1 MKEILLTSSALILAL
16 LVLRRLFRR
25 TLSRRAQYALW
36 GLVLLRLLVPASL
49 PAAEF
54 SLLTAAKPVADRVES
69 LYVAPERMTIGRTD
83 GGYVW
88 GIPRTP
94 KVSVGP
100 ATPDNSR
107 TFLDQDLKG
116 NQVKITEEYK
126 RQILLSDLLP
136 PIWHGGMAVMT
147 CWLVLSNLLFWRKL
161 RKARKSYPVE
171 GAARRVYLVEEGLP
185 SPCLF
190 GLFRP
195 AIYLTPAALQSPD
208 SLRHVLAHEETH
220 ARHLDPLW
228 SLLRAVCLTV
238 YWFDPLV
245 WWAALAS
252 RADCELA
259 CDEGALQRLGEAER
273 VPYGRTLLSLI
284 PVRKTPANPL
294 LSATTMTAG
303 KRQLKDRIT
312 RIAENRK
319 NLGAALFAVVS
330 LAALVCAVTFTGAK
344 KADQF
349 RDVDQAVAAL
359 AEELEN
365 YGGPDGDIMSKL
377 MVYTPENPSEFFD
390 LEDGE
395 LLRVYWGSV
404 YLLSSS
410 LSDPM
415 GWLCSLY
422 RLDLEPDYLS
432 RNMEIL
438 GSDGQYQYGISCP
451 DWAPEMKQGETT
463 GMSLMNQVTDRV
475 REAVL
480 SCGSLKTAEPP
491 DWESI
496 VTIPLN
502 SLEPYEPQ
510 EAPKLPFP
518 GVSLEMLGGLED
530 PEHVL
535 GDYSLMFFEGGD
547 SATGR
552 EVYAGVQR
560 KVLSSWPQPFWSFRP
575 GAGGKYSASLFRGLL
590 GHDGFCITYN
600 ANDQDRTLTYEYYY
614 LNDEGWPVL
623 LARMEGYPR
632 RMDLDGDGVDELVSN
647 DMYADHF
654 YFRRDGKHYRA
665 DLRPLLWT
673 VWPAG
678 TDFRFDGWDPAT
690 RSMPFRAHDWL
701 YASEAPILSYQYRTL
716 YFDGENLLVY
726 NDQRHFT
733 GHMIEW
739 FDEVNQVKDAS
750 LTAVEELF
758 HASRLDGAYYDD
770 WRITS
775 IGAGYRLEVDGKS
788 YVFKQV
794 SYEFHTPELQEAPAL
809 GGGVQDHWAAP
820 SSQDLWLMF
829 YVPSWH
835 SGDQISYA
843 DFVYLYSFQ
852 HEGKFVLS
860 EEFVREKLREMPP
873 EDTIYLGTATLQA
886 KSSVISAAS
895 LAQAAMD
902 QLIEG
907 DTVNMNLL
915 ASQGGGRYDV
925 DPQAGNGPS
934 WAHGFTSNYD
944 WSYVEDPGGMPAE
957 SLLIMSPGGDLSLR
971 FWPGSDLVLLNTRQ
985 TIRQES
991 VWLRVEPRDD
1001 PGGHPYE
1008 NIFNY
1013 TRSWYDEAEL
1023 AGLSPTIRVTGRDL
1037 SREQIVRLWADL
1049 YEGTNRKVSPGSKY
1063 ACTYV
1068 QIEDISFPDWLDE
1081 LTEEELDGF
1090 YPENTKDHERFAFA
1104 YSTVFVPENDR
1115 ALNGIMLGD
1124 TAPYE
1129 GPDAPEGARTYSR
1142 CGFMYLTEEGW
1153 RCDGVGTGW

>member
-1 MKEILLTSSALILAL
+1 MKEILITSSALILAL
-16 LVLRRLFRR
+16 LALRRLFRK

-54 SLLTAAKPVADRVES
+54 SLLTAAEPVADRVES
-69 LYVAPERMTIGRTD
+69 LYVSPDRMTIGRTD

-88 GIPRTP
+88 GIPSTP
-94 KVSVGP
+94 KVAVGP

-126 RQILLSDLLP
+126 RQILLSDLLSP
-136 PIWHGGMAVMT
+136 VWYGGMAVMT

-161 RKARKSYPVE
+161 RKVRRPWPLE
-171 GAARRVYLVEEGLP
+171 GCARRVYLVESGLP

-228 SLLRAVCLTV
+228 SLLRGICLTV

-252 RADCELA
+252 RTDCELA
-259 CDEGALQRLGEAER
+259 CDEGALRQLGEAER

-319 NLGAALFAVVS
+319 NLGVALFAVVS

-344 KADQF
+344 KVNHF
-349 RDVDQAVAAL
+349 NDVDQAAAAL

-365 YGGPDGDIMSKL
+365 YGGPDSDIMSKL
-377 MVYTPENPSEFFD
+377 IVYTPENPPEYFD

-395 LLRVYWGSV
+395 LLRVYWGTV
-404 YLLSSS
+404 YSLSSS

-422 RLDLEPDYLS
+422 RVDLEPDYLP

-438 GSDGQYQYGISCP
+438 GSNGQYQYGISRP
-451 DWAPEMKQGETT
+451 DWAPEMKQGRTE

-480 SCGSLKTAEPP
+480 SCESLKTAEPP
-491 DWESI
+491 DWDAA
-496 VTIPLN
+496 VTIPLD

-510 EAPKLPFP
+510 AAEELPFP
-518 GVSLEMLGGLED
+518 YGSPNMLGVLED
-530 PEHVL
+530 PDHIL
-535 GDYSLMFFEGGD
+535 GNYGLMFFEGGPPA
-547 SATGR
+547 STGG
-552 EVYAGVQR
+552 EIFAGVQHLA
-560 KVLSSWPQPFWSFRP
+560 KSSFPQPFWSFRP

-600 ANDQDRTLTYEYYY
+600 ANDGPRTLTHEYYY
-614 LNDEGWPVL
+614 LNEEGWPVL
-623 LARMEGYPR
+623 LARMEGYTQH
-632 RMDLDGDGVDELVSN
+632 MDLDGDGVNELVSQGFQN
-647 DMYADHF
+647 DTF
-654 YFRRDGKHYRA
+654 YFRRDGKHYKA

-673 VWPAG
+673 VWPMG
-678 TDFRFDGWDPAT
+678 TFFRFDNWDPAS
-690 RSMPFRAHDWL
+690 RSIPFQAQVSSD
-701 YASEAPILSYQYRTL
+701 PSYQYRTL

-733 GHMIEW
+733 DHMVEW
-739 FDEVNQVKDAS
+739 FDEEFTIKDAA

-758 HASRLDGAYYDD
+758 HVSRMDGAFYDD
-770 WRITS
+770 WRITN
-775 IGAGYRLEVDGKS
+775 IGAGYGVEVDGKF

-794 SYEFHTPELQEAPAL
+794 SYEFHTPELQEAPEL
-809 GGGVQDHWAAP
+809 GGGAQDHWTAP

-829 YVPSWH
+829 WAPSWH
-835 SGDQISYA
+835 SGDKISYA
-843 DFVYLYSFQ
+843 DFVYLHSFQ
-852 HEGKFVLS
+852 QEGRFTLS
-860 EEFVREKLREMPP
+860 EEFVREKLQEMPP
-873 EDTIYLGTATLQA
+873 SDTIYLGTAILQA
-886 KSSVISAAS
+886 ESSVISAAN
-895 LAQAAMD
+895 LAQAVMD
-902 QLIEG
+902 RLLEA

-934 WAHGFTSNYD
+934 QARGFTSNYD
-944 WSYVEDPGGMPAE
+944 WSYAGDPGDMSAE
-957 SLLIMSPGGDLSLR
+957 SLLLMSPGGDLSLR

-985 TIRQES
+985 TARQES
-991 VWLRVEPRDD
+991 VWLRAQPKDD
-1001 PGGHPYE
+1001 PGGHPYDS
-1008 NIFNY
+1008 IFNCM
-1013 TRSWYDEAEL
+1013 RSWYEEAE
-1023 AGLSPTIRVTGRDL
+1023 SH
-1037 SREQIVRLWADL
+1037 EQ
-1049 YEGTNRKVSPGSKY
+1049 
-1063 ACTYV
+1063 
-1068 QIEDISFPDWLDE
+1068 
-1081 LTEEELDGF
+1081 
-1090 YPENTKDHERFAFA
+1090 
-1104 YSTVFVPENDR
+1104 
-1115 ALNGIMLGD
+1115 
-1124 TAPYE
+1124 
-1129 GPDAPEGARTYSR
+1129 
-1142 CGFMYLTEEGW
+1142 
-1153 RCDGVGTGW
+1153 